1 MHVNVPALLAVS
13 LLLVSVVPAYAHF
26 DHLSHY
32 NGRGGTAG
40 QYYVHEALE
49 PDYAAPGEPTAVMFS
64 VQDHDGRDTY
74 NIETM
79 VEVYASSGERLEALP
94 WTRQDVGDFQVFYT
108 FPQVGSYQ
116 IVLSV
121 ADGQVNTNAID
132 PPRRTLSSVAGC
144 NCERVIFNVAIS
156 QGFGTIYNSTL
167 AGAVFGSLGIFGAV
181 LGLTYWSRRKSGRFV
196 AAPGDTM
203 RYVVMLAAIAG
214 GLVHFAVYSGHASL
228 RLEYSIFLI
237 VAGGMQVTYGIF
249 YTLLTLTAAT
259 SGRAKPHEHYRKTVA
274 VNLFG
279 LVGTAVLLGLY
290 AYSVTL
296 PPPLSPTGQPEQVDV
311 AGILAKAIEVFTVIG
326 IVYLMIL
333 ERRRLTT
340 YLKEHA

>member
-1 MHVNVPALLAVS
+1 MNVPALLAV
-13 LLLVSVVPAYAHF
+13 LLLAIVSAAPAYAHF

-32 NGRGGTAG
+32 NSRGDGVG
-40 QYYVHEALE
+40 DYYIYGALE
-49 PDYAAPGEPTAVMFS
+49 PDYAAPNEPTAMMFS

-79 VEVYASSGERLEALP
+79 VEVYASSGERIKAFP
-94 WTRQDVGDFQVFYT
+94 WTKQDVGDFQLFYT

-116 IVLSV
+116 VVVSI
-121 ADGQVNTNAID
+121 ADGPVNTNAID
-132 PPRRTLSSVAGC
+132 PPRRTLGSNSEC
-144 NCERVIFNVAIS
+144 NCERVVFNYAIS

-167 AGAVFGSLGIFGAV
+167 TIAVFGPLAIFGTV
-181 LGLTYWSRRKSGRFV
+181 LGLTYRSKRKSGTFV
-196 AAPGDTM
+196 SAPGDIA
-203 RYVVMLAAIAG
+203 RYIVTLAAIAG

-237 VAGGMQVTYGIF
+237 AAGGMQVTYGIL
-249 YTLLTLTAAT
+249 YTMLTLTAAT
-259 SGRAKPHEHYRKTVA
+259 SGRDRPQEHYRKTVA

-279 LVGTAVLLGLY
+279 LFGTAVLLGLY

-296 PPPLSPTGQPEQVDV
+296 PPPLSPTGQPEHVDV
-311 AGILAKAIEVFTVIG
+311 AGVLAKAVEVFTLIG
-326 IVYLMIL
+326 IVYLMKL
-333 ERRRLTT
+333 EKRRLQD